1 MIHSLSKFL
10 KTDRNSIVSMVVI
23 KTIQYMY
30 TFSDIKMAKLDITT
44 SYSALAT
51 FSGVQ
56 LYLQNC
62 KSESVLV
69 ASIFEM

>member
-1 MIHSLSKFL
+1 
-10 KTDRNSIVSMVVI
+10 MVVI

-30 TFSDIKMAKLDITT
+30 TFSGIKTAKLDITI

-51 FSGVQ
+51 FSGVR

-69 ASIFEM
+69 ASIFET

>member
-1 MIHSLSKFL
+1 
-10 KTDRNSIVSMVVI
+10 MVVI
-23 KTIQYMY
+23 KTFEYMH
-30 TFSDIKMAKLDITT
+30 TFFGTKTVKFNIATL
-44 SYSALAT
+44 YLVLET

-69 ASIFEM
+69 VSIFET

>member
-1 MIHSLSKFL
+1 
-10 KTDRNSIVSMVVI
+10 MVVV

-30 TFSDIKMAKLDITT
+30 TFSGIKMAKLDVAT
-44 SYSALAT
+44 SYLALAT

-69 ASIFEM
+69 ASIFET